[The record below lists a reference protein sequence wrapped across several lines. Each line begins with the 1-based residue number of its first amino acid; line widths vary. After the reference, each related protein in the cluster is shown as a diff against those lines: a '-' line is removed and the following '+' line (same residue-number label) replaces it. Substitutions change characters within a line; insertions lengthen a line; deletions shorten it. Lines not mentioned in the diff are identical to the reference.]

1 MKTTLRN
8 RSGRKRPI
16 SWVRVSQLAL
26 RRAGYK
32 SAAAWTLTFA
42 ALLVATSIW
51 NPGAAAQQTNSKPAA
66 PGQTSGPAGESAQ
79 PQANEV
85 SKQPIQVRVN
95 VVNVPVSVLG
105 KNGLPVIDLTQNDF
119 EVFEDGQQQT
129 IKYFLRGSR
138 PPLRIGLIMDTSNSA
153 RRQFQF
159 QKDAASEFVFN
170 MLQGR
175 SSKNQMFLETF
186 DATSSILHDFT
197 NDPDALNEKILG
209 LKAGGGKAFYDA
221 LYYACKEKMLKSGP
235 PSEYRRVIVVISDG
249 MDAQSK
255 HTMAEVVSMA
265 HKAETIIYTLG
276 NVAWGYDNPGDK
288 VLKEIAE
295 DTGGAALF
303 PRETAPGTDLG
314 TGYLSHGQIG
324 DTSQNKGL
332 GAGTG
337 IYSAE
342 RLEQLADSL
351 ESISRELTDQYSIGY
366 TPTNNKMDG
375 TYRTIRVA
383 THRRGVEIRYK
394 PGYFASVEQ

>member
-1 MKTTLRN
+1 
-8 RSGRKRPI
+8 
-16 SWVRVSQLAL
+16 
-26 RRAGYK
+26 
-32 SAAAWTLTFA
+32 
-42 ALLVATSIW
+42 
-51 NPGAAAQQTNSKPAA
+51 
-66 PGQTSGPAGESAQ
+66 
-79 PQANEV
+79 
-85 SKQPIQVRVN
+85 VRVN

-119 EVFEDGQQQT
+119 QVYEDGQLQT

-170 MLQGR
+170 MLQGQR
-175 SSKNQMFLETF
+175 SKNQIFLETF
-186 DATSSILHDFT
+186 DATSSILQDFT
-197 NDPDALNEKILG
+197 NDPEALNEKILE

-221 LYYACKEKMLKSGP
+221 LYFACREKMLKSGE

-249 MDAQSK
+249 MDASST
-255 HTMAEVVSMA
+255 HTMAEVISMA
-265 HKAETIIYTLG
+265 HKTETIIYTLG
-276 NVAWGYDNPGDK
+276 NAAWGFDNPGNK

-303 PRETAPGTDLG
+303 PRETVPGTDLG

-337 IYSAE
+337 IYSAQ

-351 ESISRELTDQYSIGY
+351 EAISRELTDQYSIGY

-375 TYRTIRVA
+375 TYRTIHVVVQRKGLDV
-383 THRRGVEIRYK
+383 RFK